1 MGMIHG
7 AAALAAQLQAGAAA
21 LFPTDTVVAL
31 GAVPK
36 RPNSCGP

>member
-1 MGMIHG
+1 MICE

-31 GAVPK
+31 GPSPM